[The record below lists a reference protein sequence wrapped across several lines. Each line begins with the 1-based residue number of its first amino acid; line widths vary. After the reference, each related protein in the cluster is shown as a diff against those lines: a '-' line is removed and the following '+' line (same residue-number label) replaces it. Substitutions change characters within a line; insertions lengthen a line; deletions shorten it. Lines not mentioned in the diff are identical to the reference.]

1 MDKSYTYEMLEP
13 IIREKI
19 SMDAEVTIWPKGTSM
34 LPMIRQGIDQVVL
47 KKPEG
52 RLKKYDVIFYKRDN
66 GQFVLHRIVKVRKN
80 DYVLCGDNQIDYEYG
95 ITDDMV
101 IAVMS
106 AFIHDSEI
114 IKPDNEQYLEY
125 SRNHV
130 RKQFRMRVKSKIKKS
145 IKRLLGIS

>member
-47 KKPEG
+47 KKPQG
-52 RLKKYDVIFYKRDN
+52 RLKKYDVIFYKRDS

-80 DYVLCGDNQIDYEYG
+80 DYVLCGDNQIEYEYG

-114 IKPDNEQYLEY
+114 IKPDNK
-125 SRNHV
+125 NT
-130 RKQFRMRVKSKIKKS
+130 
-145 IKRLLGIS
+145 